1 MQWLKNW
8 SYIRLILPMCT
19 YSSSP
24 SKVRAFSTS
33 VRRSRANFNGWQR
46 RRSPLKIAVPAAR
59 RGCRRRTAV
68 PPDGLFCRHP
78 VVRCRRR
85 RGIALY
91 FFSSQLPCSSGN
103 RQFGVGHRHKRT
115 PYLSYIILQQIL
127 SLQICR
133 FALLFE
139 YLYLKKN
146 RLNKTS
152 LLRTTHLYKI
162 EGKQKIQIHSK

>member
-1 MQWLKNW
+1 
-8 SYIRLILPMCT
+8 MCT

-78 VVRCRRR
+78 VVHCRR

-139 YLYLKKN
+139 YLSILEEENKLK
-146 RLNKTS
+146 KTS
-152 LLRTTHLYKI
+152 LLRTIHLYKI
-162 EGKQKIQIHSK
+162 EGKQKIQFHSK

>member
-1 MQWLKNW
+1 
-8 SYIRLILPMCT
+8 MCA

-46 RRSPLKIAVPAAR
+46 RRSPFKIAVPAAR
-59 RGCRRRTAV
+59 RGCRRTAV

-78 VVRCRRR
+78 VVRCRR

-127 SLQICR
+127 STNLQICITIWISI
-133 FALLFE
+133 LE
-139 YLYLKKN
+139 ENK
-146 RLNKTS
+146 LNKTS

-162 EGKQKIQIHSK
+162 EGKQKIQFYSK

>member
-8 SYIRLILPMCT
+8 ICIRLILPMCT

-46 RRSPLKIAVPAAR
+46 RRSPFKIAVPAAW
-59 RGCRRRTAV
+59 RGCRRLAAV
-68 PPDGLFCRHP
+68 PPDGLFCRQP
-78 VVRCRRR
+78 VVRRRRR

-127 SLQICR
+127 IYK
-133 FALLFE
+133 FADLHK
-139 YLYLKKN
+139 YLNIYTLKKTN
-146 RLNKTS
+146 R
-152 LLRTTHLYKI
+152 I
-162 EGKQKIQIHSK
+162 KQVFWEQLTCIRLKVSKR